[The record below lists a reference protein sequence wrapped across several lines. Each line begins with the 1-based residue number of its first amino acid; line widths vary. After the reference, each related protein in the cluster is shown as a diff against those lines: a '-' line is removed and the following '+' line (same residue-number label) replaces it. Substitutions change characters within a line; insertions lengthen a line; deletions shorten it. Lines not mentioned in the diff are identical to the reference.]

1 LASIDDLF
9 EDMGRRINQHPDRLA
24 DLDVTYQFNLD
35 GPDGGTWHL
44 RVAGGRATVVKGEAA
59 NPEYNAHLSVADYI
73 DLATGAVSGQE
84 LYFGGKMKVEGNPFL
99 GMELSQLLAD

>member
-1 LASIDDLF
+1 MASIDELF
-9 EDMGRRINQHPDRLA
+9 EDMRRRINRHPDRVTG
-24 DLDVTYQFNLD
+24 LDVTYQFNLD
-35 GPDGGTWHL
+35 GPEGGTWHL
-44 RVAGGRATVVKGEAA
+44 RLVGGHATVVKGEAA
-59 NPEYNAHLSVADYI
+59 KPDYNAHLSVADYI